1 MTDGHQISLERVFPK
16 ASSNLQKFFRSAAE
30 SGLEA
35 IDFYTIKDLQDL
47 SGYHDEELAR
57 LLVCLFLALREGS
70 VCIDLAKD
78 GLLRRLEGVL
88 DPESATASI
97 DAMLQA
103 LKTKRYPDL
112 IGGND
117 DESKPLIRRTV
128 NKRELLYFQ
137 KYLRHERALRVLLEQ
152 RLTMP
157 QPTLLPKAL
166 QEFFNAT
173 LTAHVAAGIQFSAE
187 QKLAIAL
194 ALQRNFVVISGGPGT
209 GKTSVVFALMNCLVR
224 SGTPPDR
231 ILLACPT
238 GRAAQR
244 LTESL
249 RAGAAKIA
257 DSAALSGL
265 TAQTLHRL
273 LGYNPK
279 FGTFSHHRENQLP
292 ADVLIVDEVSMMD
305 VVLMSRFLEAAPPGA
320 KVILL
325 GDKDQLPSVD
335 AGSVL
340 ADLMPADGQPAF
352 SSATVER
359 LRELTGVEILRSGRD
374 KALLADGVV
383 ILKKNFRSQQH
394 ITDVARA
401 INNIGEG
408 GLAKARQIV
417 QTLPALKLKSAPAP
431 ADAGTARYVWPRAP
445 ELKQAGHEQPGGCFL
460 LNHPHQHDE
469 WREILDAWADFHY
482 VGAGDARTSYRE
494 LVQSLELP
502 DDAEYS
508 PEIEAQL
515 AKIFSVVNNARVL
528 TLLRDGMWGCQGVN
542 LHLARRLAT
551 RERRGTA
558 GAFPGAPILIT
569 ANDYTLNLFNG
580 DVGVALQTRDRALR
594 VVFERQDDTGRRHCL
609 SLPLDI
615 LPQHELAFAMTVHKS
630 QGSEYG
636 QVLLAIPPEG
646 GQRLQ
651 NRQLVYTAIT
661 RARQVAVCYG
671 SPSVLSAAISRGL
684 ERCSGLSSELA

>member
-1 MTDGHQISLERVFPK
+1 MIDTRGIALDRLFPN
-16 ASSNLQKFFRSAAE
+16 ASSDLQRLFRNAAE

-47 SGYHDEELAR
+47 SGYPDEELAR

-70 VCIDLAKD
+70 VCIDLARD
-78 GLLRRLEGVL
+78 ELLKRLEGVL
-88 DPESATASI
+88 DPESAGAAV
-97 DAMLQA
+97 DALLLA
-103 LKTKRYPDL
+103 LKTRGYPEL
-112 IGGND
+112 IGGASG
-117 DESKPLIRRTV
+117 DESKPLIRRVV

-137 KYLRHERALRVLLEQ
+137 KYLRHERSLRVLLEE
-152 RLTMP
+152 RLSLP
-157 QPTLLPKAL
+157 PPALPAKTLQGLFKSAV
-166 QEFFNAT
+166 A
-173 LTAHVAAGIQFSAE
+173 AHAAAGIQFSAE

-194 ALQRNFVVISGGPGT
+194 ALLRNFIVISGGPGT
-209 GKTSVVFALMNCLVR
+209 GKTSVVFALLHCLVR
-224 SGTPPDR
+224 SGVAPER
-231 ILLACPT
+231 MLLACPT

-249 RAGAAKIA
+249 RAGASKIA
-257 DSAALSGL
+257 DAAPLARL

-305 VVLMSRFLEAAPPGA
+305 VVLMSRFLEAAPPNA

-340 ADLMPADGQPAF
+340 ADLMPSDGRTTF
-352 SSATVER
+352 SAATSER
-359 LRELTGVEILRSGRD
+359 LRELTGVEVVLHGRGPT
-374 KALLADGVV
+374 LLPDGVV

-394 ITDVARA
+394 ITEVART
-401 INNIGEG
+401 INE
-408 GLAKARQIV
+408 LSAAPATARQTV
-417 QTLPALKLKSAPAP
+417 QSLPALKLAAASAS
-431 ADAGTARYVWPRAP
+431 AGTARYAWPRLAD
-445 ELKQAGHEQPGGCFL
+445 LKQPGQEQPGGCYL
-460 LNHPHQHDE
+460 LHHSHQHDE
-469 WREILDAWADFHY
+469 WRDILDAWADFHY
-482 VGAGDARTSYRE
+482 VVGGEHAAPYRDLCE
-494 LVQSLELP
+494 SLELP
-502 DDAEYS
+502 DEGVFTPAV
-508 PEIEAQL
+508 EAQL
-515 AKIFSVVNNARVL
+515 ARIFSVVNGARVL
-528 TLLRDGMWGCQGVN
+528 TLLREGLWGCHGVN

-551 RERRGTA
+551 RDRRGAA

-580 DVGVALQTRDRALR
+580 DVGVALKTRDNALR
-594 VVFERQDDTGRRHCL
+594 AVFERPGESGDRRCL

-661 RARQVAVCYG
+661 RARQLAVCYG
-671 SPSVLSAAISRGL
+671 SATVLSAAIARGL
-684 ERCSGLSSELA
+684 ERCSGLRAEI